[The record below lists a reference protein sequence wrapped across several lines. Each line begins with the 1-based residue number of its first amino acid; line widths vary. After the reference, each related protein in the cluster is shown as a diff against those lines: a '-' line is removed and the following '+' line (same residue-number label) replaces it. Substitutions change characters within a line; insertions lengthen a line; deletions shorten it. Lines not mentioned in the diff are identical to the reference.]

1 MHKKGLIFP
10 VFSAFSGAENPLF
23 CWEDS
28 LFSGIIRV
36 SGTGGKSSGRQF

>member
-10 VFSAFSGAENPLF
+10 VFSAFSGAGKPLF

-36 SGTGGKSSGRQF
+36 SGTGEKSSGRQF

>member
-10 VFSAFSGAENPLF
+10 VFSAFSGTEKPLF
-23 CWEDS
+23 CWENP